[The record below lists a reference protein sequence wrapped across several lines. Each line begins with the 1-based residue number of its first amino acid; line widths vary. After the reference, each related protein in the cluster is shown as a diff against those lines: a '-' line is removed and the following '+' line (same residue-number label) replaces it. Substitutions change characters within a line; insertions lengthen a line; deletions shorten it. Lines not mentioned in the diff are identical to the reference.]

1 MGAATRAH
9 VSGGR
14 RALSN
19 AVRSLL
25 LLCALWLLAYVAAA
39 TAAAAPR
46 VGGRHS
52 TAAAAFVLRPPPRR
66 GAAAGPLWAKR
77 DKKPKPSSRRR
88 RDDDGA
94 GGADDDDDGAGA
106 GAGGEEGEY
115 TPRVSS
121 QINIPVRRQI
131 AFARQMK
138 KLMKAEE
145 RPGPAQ
151 PPKKVR
157 KKKSGTQK
165 PALASDYPAFDP
177 NLCTT
182 YLLVDGYNV
191 INAWSKMIKA
201 RSVGGMPTARAALL
215 EQLRYISQA
224 RRWKVVVAYD
234 EHTPGSELRVMEG
247 DVDEVFTGELESADS
262 YIERRAVEL
271 CASRT
276 PPTVKVATD
285 DRTIQV
291 VSLAGG
297 AEMMS
302 TSSLIREIY
311 LARRELLYQ
320 RDGGDGWASRKQ
332 FEDSMD
338 YFD

>member
-1 MGAATRAH
+1 MRA
-9 VSGGR
+9 SAGI
-14 RALSN
+14 
-19 AVRSLL
+19 
-25 LLCALWLLAYVAAA
+25 
-39 TAAAAPR
+39 
-46 VGGRHS
+46 VG
-52 TAAAAFVLRPPPRR
+52 
-66 GAAAGPLWAKR
+66 LWAKR
-77 DKKPKPSSRRR
+77 DKKLKPSSRRR
-88 RDDDGA
+88 RDDSGSDGGEA
-94 GGADDDDDGAGA
+94 GG
-106 GAGGEEGEY
+106 GGGDEEGLDGPSA
-115 TPRVSS
+115 PRVSS

-131 AFARQMK
+131 AFVKQMK
-138 KLMKAEE
+138 KLMKTED
-145 RPGPAQ
+145 RPATP
-151 PPKKVR
+151 PPKKAR
-157 KKKSGTQK
+157 KKKTGVQR
-165 PALASDYPAFDP
+165 AAIASDYPEFDP
-177 NLCTT
+177 SLCTT
-182 YLLVDGYNV
+182 FLLVDGYNV

-224 RRWKVVVAYD
+224 RGGRWKVVVAYD

-247 DVDEVFTGELESADS
+247 DVDEVYTGELESADS

-271 CASRT
+271 CARQNA
-276 PPTVKVATD
+276 PMVKVATD

-320 RDGGDGWASRKQ
+320 RDGGEGWASRKS
-332 FEDSMD
+332 FDDAME